1 MTSLGWAMEEADRG
15 VLQED
20 PSVYERC
27 RAEALSTLN
36 YRLVFGNPFYTSS
49 AWTSYFLYL
58 DVVLFISLLL
68 GRYYLCLTSLWT
80 YFSITLLLQCI
91 SFHLL
96 STFGYLGRTPSPFIL
111 SLTLMFWSLSLTS
124 ACSILHRY
132 LYYHCSC
139 YPHPL

>member
-1 MTSLGWAMEEADRG
+1 MEEADRG
-15 VLQED
+15 VPQED

-36 YRLVFGNPFYTSS
+36 YRLVLGGPFLHQLCMDVI
-49 AWTSYFLYL
+49 FFVPIYL
-58 DVVLFISLLL
+58 DVILFISFLL
-68 GRYYLCLTSLWT
+68 GRHYLSLTSLWT
-80 YFSITLLLQCI
+80 YFFITLLLRRI

-124 ACSILHRY
+124 ACFVLHHY
-132 LYYHCSC
+132 LYCHYSC